1 MFYFIENCYL
11 CNYVDDNTL
20 HVFDCNMNVVK
31 EKLYKD
37 FEVLDT
43 WLYENYMV
51 LNPRKCNFMC
61 LGSNLLG
68 DEIFVYKNFIL
79 KNASVNEN
87 LMST

>member
-20 HVFDCNMNVVK
+20 HLFDCNMNVVK

-43 WLYENYMV
+43 WFYENYMA

-61 LGSNLLG
+61 SGSNLLG
-68 DEIFVYKNFIL
+68 DEIFVYKNFIV
-79 KNASVNEN
+79 KNASVNEI
-87 LMST
+87 L